1 MEVDAW
7 SEWAGSAPQARPGVP
22 VSAGSGDLDDLYDLV
37 VTAAA
42 RLAGTGDALVW
53 LVDDDH
59 RLAVRR
65 GIGRFSAA
73 AGRTLGKGEGLAGEV
88 WQAGGPLAVTG

>member
-37 VTAAA
+37 VTRAA
-42 RLAGTGDALVW
+42 RLAGTGDAPS
-53 LVDDDH
+53 
-59 RLAVRR
+59 ASPAGRR
-65 GIGRFSAA
+65 G
-73 AGRTLGKGEGLAGEV
+73 V
-88 WQAGGPLAVTG
+88 AGGV